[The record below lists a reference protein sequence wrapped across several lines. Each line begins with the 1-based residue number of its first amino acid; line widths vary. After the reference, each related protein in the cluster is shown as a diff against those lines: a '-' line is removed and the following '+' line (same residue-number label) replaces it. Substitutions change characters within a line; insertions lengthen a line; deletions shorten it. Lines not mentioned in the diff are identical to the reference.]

1 MRAGVGIVAIM
12 VALSLGASACTVVK
26 PGSAVPVAHYTRY
39 DPADA
44 NAAFGDLT
52 TIDPCSLVDV
62 ATLPKDLHATVSAPR
77 SMDYCELKL
86 DVAGDTA
93 VADIGE
99 LVSSTGEHLTDAEQ
113 VAGGIT
119 MYPDTLSYGSCDS
132 YLSFTGTPMYL
143 TSDVSAETGDGSEA
157 LCTASQE
164 IARNAASAIADQRV
178 THVATVPANSLRRVN
193 PCGLVGPGVLLPAGL
208 GAPVT
213 YPARHQCVWN
223 AAGND
228 LSEYA
233 QLLFLVGP
241 RPEPEDG
248 STATQIGGRD
258 SVVQVTDDGDF
269 GDCQIDTGGIAS
281 GAAQQ
286 DLVEIAEVFVY
297 ASGQTGAAA
306 CQLGTAIASAAWP
319 KLPASG

>member
-1 MRAGVGIVAIM
+1 MRAGLGTITIM
-12 VALSLGASACTVVK
+12 VAMALGASGCTMVTT
-26 PGSAVPVAHYTRY
+26 GSATPVAHYTRY

-52 TIDPCSLVDV
+52 TIDPCSLVD
-62 ATLPKDLHATVSAPR
+62 AAALPKDLNATTRQPQSL
-77 SMDYCELKL
+77 DYCELKI

-93 VADIGE
+93 YADIGE

-119 MYPDTLSYGSCDS
+119 LYPDTLSYGSCAA
-132 YLSFTGTPMYL
+132 YLSFTGNPMYL
-143 TSDVSAETGDGSEA
+143 MSEVSAESGDGSDA

-164 IARNAASAIADQRV
+164 IAKNAASAIADQRV
-178 THVATVPANSLRRVN
+178 AHVATVPGKSLRRVD
-193 PCGLVGPGVLLPAGL
+193 PCGLVDASVLGPAGL

-213 YPARHQCVWN
+213 YPAKHQCVWN
-223 AAGND
+223 AAADD

-241 RPEPEDG
+241 QPEPEDG
-248 STATQIGGRD
+248 ATSTAIAGRE
-258 SVVQVTDDGDF
+258 SVVQATDAAGS
-269 GDCQIDTGGIAS
+269 GECQIDTGGIPF
-281 GAAQQ
+281 GARQQ
-286 DLVEIAEVFVY
+286 GLVEIAEVFVY
-297 ASGQTGAAA
+297 ASGQTGDAT

-319 KLPASG
+319 KLPASA